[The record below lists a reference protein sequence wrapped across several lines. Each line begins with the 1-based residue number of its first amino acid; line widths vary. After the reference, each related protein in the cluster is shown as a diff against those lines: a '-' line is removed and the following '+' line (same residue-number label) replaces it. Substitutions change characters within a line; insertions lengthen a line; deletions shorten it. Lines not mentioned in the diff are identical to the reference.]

1 MSPAVPL
8 IVSSVLVASC
18 SSLAAALWFAAASG
32 GNTKTAAA
40 GLPTS
45 AADIVGALGQ
55 TAKLAT
61 VGPAPS
67 AAAWK
72 SHNENKMGDKK
83 PSSITIVGDV
93 LKKYTGLTD
102 STYDWN
108 SDFVAK
114 MRAECHANPLATHV
128 EYDFEKRVCWIKNA
142 NKVPEACLAGKEK
155 CADGDWKRGT
165 RFSEFHPERGWLEIA
180 EKKWRLLR
188 EIDCSSGSS
197 CRLMKIMDALSIA
210 GYVTFFLP
218 FIGEASQ
225 FAQIGTTMVGRVL
238 TSSLKATSTAL
249 GLVDDLGNAAAVIGI
264 LSNARKSVEMP
275 FSNRPAI
282 IADDFWIGTKSA
294 EYKKLLCGTKK
305 ATYGTPGYTRCNDQA
320 SGDLDKLLL
329 ARKKIAYDPWSA
341 DAAKWDALPEAD
353 GNYSGFKYDT
363 FLGMDAMLG
372 YKVLVVADNGRWTSM
387 LDDGPVSDA
396 SGLVAQAQAGG
407 VAASR
412 ARAAAP
418 AKATAKAP
426 AKAPAKATTRP
437 AAKAPVARTAQK
449 TTQPRKTTTVRR
461 A

>member
-8 IVSSVLVASC
+8 IISSVLVASC
-18 SSLAAALWFAAASG
+18 SSLAAALWFAASKG
-32 GNTKTAAA
+32 KVAAA
-40 GLPTS
+40 TGLPSS
-45 AADIVGALGQ
+45 AADIVGALSQ
-55 TAKLAT
+55 PVKLAT

-93 LKKYTGLTD
+93 LKKYTNLTD

-165 RFSEFHPERGWLEIA
+165 RFSEFHPDRGWLEIA

-197 CRLMKIMDALSIA
+197 CRLVKIMDALSIA

-218 FIGEASQ
+218 FVGEASQ

-249 GLVDDLGNAAAVIGI
+249 GAVNDLGNVAAVVGI

-282 IADDFWIGTKSA
+282 IADDFWIGKKPD

-305 ATYGTPGYTRCNDQA
+305 ATYGTPGYTRCNDQS
-320 SGDLDKLLL
+320 SGDIDKFLT
-329 ARKKIAYDPWSA
+329 ARKKIAYDPWLA
-341 DAAKWDALPEAD
+341 DAAKWDMLPESD
-353 GNYSGFKYDT
+353 GNYSGFSYDT

-372 YKVLVVADNGRWTSM
+372 YKVIVVADNGRWTSA

-412 ARAAAP
+412 SRAT
-418 AKATAKAP
+418 ATAKTTVRPVPRQTTP
-426 AKAPAKATTRP
+426 AKQTTP
-437 AAKAPVARTAQK
+437 SKTIQRTQPQK
-449 TTQPRKTTTVRR
+449 TTTIRR